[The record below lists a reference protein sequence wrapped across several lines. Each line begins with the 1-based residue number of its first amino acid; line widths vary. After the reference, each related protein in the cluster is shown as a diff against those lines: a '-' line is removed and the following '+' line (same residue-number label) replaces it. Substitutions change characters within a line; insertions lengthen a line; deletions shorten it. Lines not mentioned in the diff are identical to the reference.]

1 MATMKDTLMREVL
14 VALNINGAELARELT
29 KLRRDGK
36 VTTAAAVSR
45 WLNGHVQPPLGIWPW
60 LRSRLIQLARSRPPH
75 LGGLRVITVGG
86 GKGGSGTSS
95 ICAFLAAT
103 AKARGYRFLL
113 GASEAS
119 IDGLNYW
126 AKDLLGKFKK
136 PRLVDLSA
144 LNSVRAELEGKVD
157 LLIIDAGN
165 KSMLSE
171 ADLDRINLGSIDL
184 IVTPCNPTSSLDFHP
199 AEMVARSLTAAGVER
214 FMLVPM
220 IDRMSLS
227 LLMQEPLLPAG
238 LEELSKYMSDAV
250 IFKRWG
256 VQTPKSRLEPT
267 SSAFQDQD
275 LEREYEELLDQVL
288 MRVGVSQELIEMN
301 DEELEGL
308 DIEAILARLQG
319 WKLHHCVAAGL
330 PSCSPLALR
339 AAQGERLRADGHNG

>member
-1 MATMKDTLMREVL
+1 MATMKDSLMREVL
-14 VALNINGAELARELT
+14 ATLGTNGAELARELT

-45 WLNGHVQPPLGIWPW
+45 WLNGHVHPPLGIWPW

-95 ICAFLAAT
+95 ICAFLAAA
-103 AKARGYRFLL
+103 AKERGYRCLL

-126 AKDLLGKFKK
+126 TKDLLGPFKR
-136 PRLVDLSA
+136 PRLLDLSE
-144 LNSVRAELEGKVD
+144 LKLVKAELEGAVD

-171 ADLDRINLGSIDL
+171 ADLNRINLGLIDL
-184 IVTPCNPTSSLDFHP
+184 VVTPCNPAFPLDFHP
-199 AEMVARSLTAAGVER
+199 AEMVARSLTAVGFER

-220 IDRMSLS
+220 MDRLSLS
-227 LLMQEPLLPAG
+227 LLMQNARLPTS
-238 LEELSKYMSDAV
+238 LEKLGKYMSDAV
-250 IFKRWG
+250 IFKRYG
-256 VQTPKSRLEPT
+256 VQAPKSRLEPT
-267 SSAFQDQD
+267 PSVFQDQD
-275 LEREYEELLDQVL
+275 LEREYEDLLDQVL
-288 MRVGVSQELIEMN
+288 MRIGVSQELIEMN

-308 DIEAILARLQG
+308 DIEAIVDRLQG
-319 WKLHHCVAAGL
+319 WKRSSRRTRQGL
-330 PSCSPLALR
+330 FP
-339 AAQGERLRADGHNG
+339 QG